1 MFRISG
7 LILSLVQLIANSRAQ
22 GTDFNFDFNELKK
35 LLRKIYILENAD
47 KYDTFTTSVFIPNY
61 GDPTNVD
68 YQLVDGGIPIAI
80 APNSQFSASTAN
92 FNSGIN

>member
-1 MFRISG
+1 MKILG
-7 LILSLVQLIANSRAQ
+7 LILSLVQLLANSRAQ
-22 GTDFNFDFNELKK
+22 GTDFNFDFNEWKK
-35 LLRKIYILENAD
+35 LLWKIYILENAD
-47 KYDTFTTSVFIPNY
+47 KYETFDY
-61 GDPTNVD
+61 DYYDYD